1 MTGKGVLGINSQV
14 GNKDKVSINT
24 VVKIFQRIDLTL
36 AIFTWQNKV
45 VSNQS
50 CKNMTDVRLALRW
63 KILTI
68 ADEKWQKVFGH
79 FKKTSFL
86 LTFAHFCF
94 LDALYSLQTVQNVVF
109 GQLWTAIHQILTT
122 ANRKVIFFKI
132 FLVFTSI
139 STWSLH
145 YCFIP
150 SIFFMFYWFKLRD
163 WGNLSYKINIL
174 KCVRLYGILQKTK
187 EGKKFSSIKWIDL
200 LK

>member
-68 ADEKWQKVFGH
+68 ADEK
-79 FKKTSFL
+79 
-86 LTFAHFCF
+86 
-94 LDALYSLQTVQNVVF
+94 
-109 GQLWTAIHQILTT
+109 
-122 ANRKVIFFKI
+122 
-132 FLVFTSI
+132 
-139 STWSLH
+139 
-145 YCFIP
+145 
-150 SIFFMFYWFKLRD
+150 
-163 WGNLSYKINIL
+163 
-174 KCVRLYGILQKTK
+174 
-187 EGKKFSSIKWIDL
+187 
-200 LK
+200 